1 MSQATHQSSLSIADL
16 ACQMPKAELHV
27 HIEGT
32 LEPELVFKLAQR
44 NGLTLPYPDVAALR
58 AAYHFHDLQS
68 FLDLYYACADVL
80 RTEADFHEMTLAYLQ
95 RAHADQVLHT
105 EIFFDPQT
113 HTARGI
119 AFATVL
125 GGIRSALA
133 EARQTLGVSTRL
145 IMCFLRHLSEE
156 DAFAT
161 LAEAMPHLAQLDGV
175 GLDSGERGRPPEL
188 FERVFAKCREL
199 GLPAVAHAG
208 EEGPPD
214 YIWQALQL
222 LQVQR
227 IDHGVRAAEDPALLE
242 HLAQSGIALTV
253 CPLSNIKL
261 CVFKTMADHN
271 LPALL
276 RAGLKVT
283 VNSDDPAYFGGY
295 MNDNFR
301 AVVLAGNLGAEDCYR
316 LARNSF
322 EASWISGEEKADYL
336 AQLDACFIRSG
347 YSAAIAR

>member
-1 MSQATHQSSLSIADL
+1 MSQPSTPHLSIVEL

-32 LEPELVFKLAQR
+32 LEPELVFQLAKR
-44 NGLTLPYPDVAALR
+44 NGIELPYPDESALR
-58 AAYHFHDLQS
+58 AAYNFHDLQS

-95 RAHADQVLHT
+95 RAHADHVLHT

-113 HTARGI
+113 HTARGVD
-119 AFATVL
+119 FATVL
-125 GGIRSALA
+125 NGIRSAMA
-133 EARQTLGVSTRL
+133 AAQATLGISSRL

-156 DAFAT
+156 EAFAT
-161 LAEAMPHLAQLDGV
+161 LAQAMPHLAQLDGV
-175 GLDSGERGRPPEL
+175 GLDSGERNRPPAL

-222 LQVQR
+222 LQVKR
-227 IDHGVRAAEDPALLE
+227 IDHGVRAAEDPALLA
-242 HLAQSGIALTV
+242 HLAQSDVALTV

-261 CVFKTMADHN
+261 CVFKTMQDHN
-271 LPALL
+271 LPMLL

-301 AVVLAGNLGAEDCYR
+301 AVVLAGDLSAADCYR
-316 LARNSF
+316 MARNSF
-322 EASWISGEEKADYL
+322 EASWLSATEKADYIG
-336 AQLDACFIRSG
+336 QLDACFTDAG
-347 YSAAIAR
+347 YATALT